1 MDDLFTISTAPVHP
15 TRNDAVFD
23 GAKAQS
29 ESRSTGYHHN
39 IPRQGKKKSFLSR
52 FFIQILFFYFRDES
66 LLAMFMH
73 QVNTSLTK
81 SIFLR
86 MLQYAS

>member
-15 TRNDAVFD
+15 TRNEAVFD

-39 IPRQGKKKSFLSR
+39 IPRQKKKK
-52 FFIQILFFYFRDES
+52 LF
-66 LLAMFMH
+66 
-73 QVNTSLTK
+73 
-81 SIFLR
+81 
-86 MLQYAS
+86 